1 MIIEIQHDKISAK
14 STYLQKNI
22 AVRLRSAQ
30 VEGMSIAQDKIP
42 QAGESS
48 DMRQFSNQ
56 LTAFFQSDLKNMRQ
70 AIEGYAKVLQAIA
83 SNYEQA
89 QIEAIKRAL
98 LL

>member
-1 MIIEIQHDKISAK
+1 MIIDVRYDKISAK

-22 AVRLRSAQ
+22 AVRLKSAQ
-30 VEGMSIAQDKIP
+30 VEGMSIAQVKIP

-56 LTAFFQSDLKNMRQ
+56 LTAFSQDDLMNMRQ
-70 AIEGYAKVLQAIA
+70 AIEGFAKVLQAIA
-83 SNYEQA
+83 NNYEQA